1 MQLIAQN
8 PLVIIDVNPSA
19 HDTLYPPAHTSSPG
33 NLDVPTSR
41 SAGSTPPRHLPETTS
56 LRLQNRLGIASKMP
70 QVLEFAMTTI
80 TKRDLVSQ
88 IATVTKS
95 QRDIVKLIMQAA
107 LDEIVKELC
116 KGNRIE
122 FRDFGVFEPKERP
135 ARRAQ
140 NPKTRLVQEVG
151 PKRTVR
157 FKAGRL
163 MKDAVAGG
171 VTEVNTLTRR
181 KLQPGASSRAINS
194 ASGLPGAVEL
204 KLTGRRGNPRRASK
218 PNKPVTDSPSL
229 KLSSGL

>member
-1 MQLIAQN
+1 
-8 PLVIIDVNPSA
+8 
-19 HDTLYPPAHTSSPG
+19 
-33 NLDVPTSR
+33 
-41 SAGSTPPRHLPETTS
+41 
-56 LRLQNRLGIASKMP
+56 
-70 QVLEFAMTTI
+70 MTTI

-95 QRDIVKLIMQAA
+95 QRDTVKLIMQAA
-107 LDEIVKELC
+107 LDEIVNELC

-163 MKDAVAGG
+163 MKEAVAGG
-171 VTEVNTLTRR
+171 AIEVETLTKR
-181 KLQPGASSRAINS
+181 KLQPGAGSRA
-194 ASGLPGAVEL
+194 AHAATPGGIEL
-204 KLTGRRGNPRRASK
+204 KLTGRRGNPRRAGK
-218 PNKPVTDSPSL
+218 PNKPLTDSPSL